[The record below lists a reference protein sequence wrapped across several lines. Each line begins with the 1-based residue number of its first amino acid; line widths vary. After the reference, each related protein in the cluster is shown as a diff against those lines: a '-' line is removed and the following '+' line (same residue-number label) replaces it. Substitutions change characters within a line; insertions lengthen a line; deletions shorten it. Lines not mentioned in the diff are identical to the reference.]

1 MYVCEYF
8 TVGLNRINSQ
18 EKRRSETLA
27 KEYDLYIYF

>member
-18 EKRRSETLA
+18 ENEGRGRNKT
-27 KEYDLYIYF
+27 KK